1 MSGDGGRN
9 LDTGHLPTNDENL
22 APVAVVTSYQGRKT
36 SIRATVNSRYL
47 HVANLWG
54 YAWLPK
60 VTRSDQEII
69 EGVLLCLAIRCGGDL
84 PCGSPLERYWLSP
97 LDPRPKDQFGI
108 LAISRPI
115 SMQITADLPCSGE
128 LRIRVLPSQVTK
140 MHGVLALVCQHK
152 GVERAG
158 GVGVI
163 PS

>member
-1 MSGDGGRN
+1 M
-9 LDTGHLPTNDENL
+9 
-22 APVAVVTSYQGRKT
+22 
-36 SIRATVNSRYL
+36 
-47 HVANLWG
+47 
-54 YAWLPK
+54 
-60 VTRSDQEII
+60 I
-69 EGVLLCLAIRCGGDL
+69 EGVLLGLAIRRGGDL
-84 PCGSPLERYWLSP
+84 PRSSPSERYRLSP

-128 LRIRVLPSQVTK
+128 LGIRVLPSQVTE

-163 PS
+163 PSRRPHAANARTGVEDCDMERAAGDMV